1 MFHFVTRTIFR
12 ILLWKKPCIIV
23 WIMLL
28 KLKRKWRSCNLHRI
42 SLREF
47 LTQEKNWCL
56 YLLAHTYTQKLVLS
70 RRAAG
75 GLAISRKKTCRVG
88 AKSLTKHRTVG
99 HLPEA
104 ECAERDEPSRR
115 VKGRPARGEAEARSR
130 DCAGQDRAAWPARRL
145 PRRTDRSPTERSEC
159 WR

>member
-1 MFHFVTRTIFR
+1 
-12 ILLWKKPCIIV
+12 
-23 WIMLL
+23 MLL

-42 SLREF
+42 NPLESERIPYSGEKLMSLLTCAYLYPRAGFRGGEGEF
-47 LTQEKNWCL
+47 SR
-56 YLLAHTYTQKLVLS
+56 LA
-70 RRAAG
+70 A
-75 GLAISRKKTCRVG
+75 RKKTCRVG
-88 AKSLTKHRTVG
+88 ARSLTKHRTVG
-99 HLPEA
+99 HLPEE

-115 VKGRPARGEAEARSR
+115 VKGRPARGEAEVRSR